1 VSLALHEELLRQG
14 PRVADEPAAADELS
28 KRLVR
33 DVSAVPTFA
42 RIAAGAVVLLEVAR
56 HLGGAIGALAWLAV
70 AAMFFA
76 EWLRSWIQGLE
87 ERR

>member
-1 VSLALHEELLRQG
+1 VSVAIHEELLGQG

-42 RIAAGAVVLLEVAR
+42 RIAAGALVLLEAAKYF
-56 HLGGAIGALAWLAV
+56 GGAIAALAWLAV
-70 AAMFFA
+70 AVILVGD
-76 EWLRSWIQGLE
+76 WLRSWIEKLE
-87 ERR
+87 ER